1 MKKNTRRGR
10 RSPSEPAK
18 EPVLPAVLA
27 PPSEP
32 PRGVRRRLTVILLA
46 IAGVLVMAAGLYV
59 LMRARGGAG
68 APARDII
75 LITID
80 TTRADSLGYTGNTRV
95 KTPFIDALAGRG
107 IIFTNAHAHNVVT
120 LPSHVNIL
128 TGLYAYQHGVHDNSG
143 FVLDPK
149 YLTVATRLR
158 QGGYATGAFVGA
170 FPLDSRFGLN
180 QGFDTYDDN
189 YGKGQSTVDFVEQER
204 RATAVLDAATK
215 WWHEKE
221 GQKRFLWVHLYDPHA
236 PYLPPEPFLS
246 AYRYNEYLGE
256 IAYDDDS
263 LSKALGPILTADPDA
278 LVVLTADHGESLG
291 EHGEKTHGLFAY
303 ESTLKIPLIVA
314 RRGIDHRVEPAY
326 VRHVDIVPTILDAA
340 AIAIPKE
347 LPGQSLLRSVAQ
359 EDSYFESLSASLNR
373 GWAPLTGVIHG
384 GLKYIDLPLAELYDL
399 PRDPQEAT
407 NLVTERRRD
416 VETARK
422 LLLGMHPESPATP
435 RAVTP
440 EEVARLRSLGYVTS
454 QTPSRGQFTAADDPK
469 SLTGIDDKMHDAITL
484 FERHEEEK
492 ALQLA
497 REVVAERP
505 SMVAGREILAFMLRQ
520 NDLVPEA
527 IEQLT
532 IIVRDPGASV
542 DDRVQ
547 LALLYCET
555 GRPDAAVALLAPLG
569 ATKNPDVLNAYGVAL
584 SDQKK
589 SQQAREQFERVL
601 SFDSNN
607 APALQNLGILSLR
620 EGDIRAAL
628 SYLTRA
634 LALNPKLP
642 LALNTLGVAY
652 AQTSD
657 FSRAVDAW
665 NRAVQI
671 DPRQYDALYNIGMV
685 EARTGH
691 PEEARRAF
699 TQYVETAPKVSHAA
713 DIAAARK
720 ALAEL
725 GSR

>member
-1 MKKNTRRGR
+1 MKKKPRIRAA
-10 RSPSEPAK
+10 SELAK
-18 EPVLPAVLA
+18 ESVRSAVNM
-27 PPSEP
+27 PPEVP
-32 PRGVRRRLTVILLA
+32 PRGARRRLYAILLG
-46 IAGVLVMAAGLYV
+46 IAGVLLVAAAATFIV
-59 LMRARGGAG
+59 LRANGHAG

-95 KTPFIDALAGRG
+95 KTPFIDSLAGRG

-128 TGLYAYQHGVHDNSG
+128 TGLFAYQHGVHDNSG
-143 FVLDPK
+143 FVLDPR
-149 YLTVATRLR
+149 YLTVAARLR

-215 WWHEKE
+215 WWREKE

-246 AYRYNEYLGE
+246 TYRYNEYLGE
-256 IAYDDDS
+256 IAYVDDS
-263 LSKALGPILTADPDA
+263 LSKAIGPILAANPDA
-278 LVVLTADHGESLG
+278 LVVLTSDHGESLG
-291 EHGEKTHGLFAY
+291 EHGEMTHGLFAY

-314 RRGIDHRVEPAY
+314 RKGIDHRVEPAY

-340 AIAIPKE
+340 AMAIPKE
-347 LPGQSLLRSVAQ
+347 LPGQSLLREIAQ
-359 EDSYFESLSASLNR
+359 SDSYFESLSASLNR

-407 NLVTERRRD
+407 NLFDQRRRD

-422 LLLGMHPESPATP
+422 LLQGMTAELKASP
-435 RAVTP
+435 RSVSP
-440 EEVARLRSLGYVTS
+440 EEIARLRSLGYITS
-454 QTPSRGQFTAADDPK
+454 QAPSRSQFTAADDPK
-469 SLTGIDDKMHDAITL
+469 SLTALDGKMHDSITA
-484 FERHEEEK
+484 FEHHEDAR

-497 REVVAERP
+497 REVVTERP
-505 SMVAGREILAFMLRQ
+505 SMTAGREILSFMLRQ
-520 NDLVPEA
+520 NDLVAEA
-527 IEQLT
+527 IDQLS
-532 IIVRDPGASV
+532 IIIRDPGASV

-547 LALLYCET
+547 LAMLYCET
-555 GRPDAAVALLAPLG
+555 ERPDAAVALLAPLA

-584 SDQKK
+584 SDQRK
-589 SQQAREQFERVL
+589 SQQAREQFERAL
-601 SFDSNN
+601 SLDSNN

-620 EGDIRAAL
+620 EGDVRAAL

-652 AQTSD
+652 AQTND
-657 FSRAVDAW
+657 LNRAVDAW

-685 EARTGH
+685 EARAGH

-699 TQYVETAPKVSHAA
+699 TQYVETAPKSSHAA

-720 ALAEL
+720 MLAQL
-725 GSR
+725 NSH

>member
-1 MKKNTRRGR
+1 MKRKSRLRTA
-10 RSPSEPAK
+10 SEPAK
-18 EPVLPAVLA
+18 ESVRTAGILPPEV
-27 PPSEP
+27 P
-32 PRGVRRRLTVILLA
+32 PRAGRQRRWAIVLT
-46 IAGVLVMAAGLYV
+46 IAVVVLVAAAATFIAFRVKGHV
-59 LMRARGGAG
+59 G

-80 TTRADSLGYTGNTRV
+80 TTRADSLGYTGNTGV

-128 TGLYAYQHGVHDNSG
+128 TGLFAYQHGVHDNSG
-143 FVLDPK
+143 FVLDPR
-149 YLTVATRLR
+149 YLTVASRLR
-158 QGGYATGAFVGA
+158 QGGYTTGAFVGA

-189 YGKGQSTVDFVEQER
+189 YGKGQASVDFVEQER
-204 RATAVLDAATK
+204 RATAVLEAATK

-246 AYRYNEYLGE
+246 EYRYNEYLGE
-256 IAYDDDS
+256 IAYVDDS
-263 LSKALGPILTADPDA
+263 LSKAIGPILAADPDA
-278 LVVLTADHGESLG
+278 LIILTADHGESLG
-291 EHGEKTHGLFAY
+291 DHGEKTHGLFAY

-314 RRGIDHRVEPAY
+314 RKGIDHHVEPAY

-347 LPGQSLLRSVAQ
+347 LPGQSLLREVAQ
-359 EDSYFESLSASLNR
+359 SDSYFEALSASLNR

-399 PRDPQEAT
+399 PRDPKEAA
-407 NLVTERRRD
+407 NLVDQRRRD
-416 VETARK
+416 VETGRK
-422 LLLGMHPESPATP
+422 LLQRMTAELNASPRT
-435 RAVTP
+435 VSP
-440 EEVARLRSLGYVTS
+440 EEIARLRSLGYITS
-454 QTPSRGQFTAADDPK
+454 QAPSRSQFTAADDPK
-469 SLTGIDDKMHDAITL
+469 SLTALDERMHDSITA
-484 FERHEEEK
+484 FEHHEDAR

-505 SMVAGREILAFMLRQ
+505 SMVAGREILSFMLRQ
-520 NDLVPEA
+520 NDLVAEA
-527 IEQLT
+527 IDQLV
-532 IIVRDPGASV
+532 IVIRDPGASV

-555 GRPDAAVALLAPLG
+555 ERPDAAVALLAPLA

-589 SQQAREQFERVL
+589 SQQAREQFERAL
-601 SFDSNN
+601 SLDANS

-620 EGDIRAAL
+620 EGDVRAAL
-628 SYLTRA
+628 SYLNRA

-652 AQTSD
+652 AQTND
-657 FSRAVDAW
+657 LSRAVDAW
-665 NRAVQI
+665 NRAVQV

-685 EARTGH
+685 EARAGR

-699 TQYVETAPKVSHAA
+699 TQYIETAPKSSHAA

-720 ALAEL
+720 MLAQL
-725 GSR
+725 PSH